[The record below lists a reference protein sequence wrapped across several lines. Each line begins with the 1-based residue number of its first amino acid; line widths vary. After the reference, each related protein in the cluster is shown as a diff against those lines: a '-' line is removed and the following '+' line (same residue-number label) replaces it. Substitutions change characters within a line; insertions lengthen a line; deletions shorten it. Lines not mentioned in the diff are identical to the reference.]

1 MGLGEVGREWGVGEL
16 EDEGGK
22 WLSIEGGGLESRGTV
37 IELVWFGRSY
47 GDGLVIVS
55 LVRRTPRDLV
65 WIGSDEMYNSR
76 VAVTVLH
83 GFLFSRKLLA
93 Y

>member
-37 IELVWFGRSY
+37 IE
-47 GDGLVIVS
+47 
-55 LVRRTPRDLV
+55 
-65 WIGSDEMYNSR
+65 
-76 VAVTVLH
+76 VL
-83 GFLFSRKLLA
+83 
-93 Y
+93 